1 MELFAV
7 WTEVKGQAAEEF
19 YRFIKNK
26 TKGLHISKQG
36 FRFAFHKNDGKAAW
50 ICKGTESHPGFK
62 ESLPRM
68 YEIMASGLADYI
80 IDQKEKDYLERIL
93 TRECVNMETDE
104 LERVKLIC
112 EPLLKS
118 RCESDQGTR
127 ERRHA
132 KLTEG
137 LIEGMKEIPV
147 IHLEGALHFRLQNY
161 KNELHEI
168 VEYALDEFYMDRQY
182 EEFMSLL
189 KYFVYFQET
198 KVPLVHVVHRDKHEF
213 VLYDEYMRP
222 MLLPPDEGVT
232 MEMPGIELEMQ
243 VEDMIISRL
252 ISISPKKMKL
262 HTKTHDF
269 PVIRSITQIFE
280 DRVEICQCC
289 SLCRTVKEKGQL
301 PLDEEETLE
310 L

>member
-1 MELFAV
+1 MFAV
-7 WTEVKGQAAEEF
+7 WTEVKGQVAEDCF
-19 YRFIKNK
+19 YHFIKNK
-26 TKGLHISKQG
+26 TRGLHISKQG
-36 FRFAFHKNDGKAAW
+36 FRFAFRKVEGKAAW

-62 ESLPRM
+62 EGLPRM

-80 IDQKEKDYLERIL
+80 IDQKEKEQLERIL
-93 TRECVNMETDE
+93 ARECVNMDSDE

-118 RCESDQGTR
+118 RFESDQGTR
-127 ERRHA
+127 ERRHD

-137 LIEGMKEIPV
+137 LIEGLKEIPV
-147 IHLEGALHFRLQNY
+147 IHLEGTLRFRLQNY

-198 KVPLVHVVHRDKHEF
+198 KVPLIHVVHRDKHEF
-213 VLYDEYMRP
+213 VLFDEYKRP
-222 MLLPPDEGVT
+222 MALPPDDSVI
-232 MEMPGIELEMQ
+232 MEMPGIELEME

-262 HTKTHDF
+262 HTRTPDF

-280 DRVEICQCC
+280 DRVEICQNCK
-289 SLCRTVKEKGQL
+289 LCRGMKETGQL